1 MYAMFEI
8 LLNMSLTA
16 SVLAIIVILFRIVLK
31 KLPRKYVCILWA
43 FVALRLV
50 WPFCIS
56 SSLSAYNLLDTGMD
70 MTGQVNYFH
79 YNEKK
84 ETHCHAISRRS
95 GDTSRCAYKSHGKAG
110 CSFWR

>member
-70 MTGQVNYFH
+70 MTGEVKQ
-79 YNEKK
+79 YNE
-84 ETHCHAISRRS
+84 RL
-95 GDTSRCAYKSHGKAG
+95 
-110 CSFWR
+110 